1 MRSNQERARNHHALE
16 SDEAHMRQLARDRA
30 RRMQHLAFETAVE
43 MKSHAPLDAQLKT
56 MTWHVL
62 LEMAGGDRRS

>member
-1 MRSNQERARNHHALE
+1 
-16 SDEAHMRQLARDRA
+16 
-30 RRMQHLAFETAVE
+30 MQHLAFETAVE